1 MRLLTQLS
9 GVRGQFDRGGARFTL
24 VFGAPGLFVLAGLAG
39 WLLGRPEAATDNAY
53 VKSDVIHVASDVA
66 GRVLAVHVR
75 DHAHVSAGDVLLQI
89 DPEPFRLALARAD
102 AELDQARLQVEA
114 YRLALAEARM
124 ELKEAQSRVVYNEQ
138 TLTRQRQLAVR
149 GVAATAKFEEAESN
163 ATAARDR
170 VQVLSEKVRRALA
183 ALGGNAELP
192 AADHPAVRE
201 KQALRDRAAYDLAH
215 ASITAPAAGV
225 AANVK
230 LQPGEQIK
238 VATPILAIVSDARPW
253 VEANFKETDLTH
265 VAPGQRAEVTI
276 DTYPGL
282 TWQAVVESISPASG
296 AEFAI
301 LPPQNASGNWVK
313 VVQRVPVRL
322 RLVPRA
328 GEPPLRAGMTA
339 HVAID
344 TGRPRRIATLFG
356 GAGLTRSANA
366 ERR

>member
-1 MRLLTQLS
+1 MRIFSHLS
-9 GVRGQFDRGGARFTL
+9 GIRGRLSGGAARVAL
-24 VFGAPGLFVLAGLAG
+24 VFGVPTFFVLIGLTG

-53 VKSDVIHVASDVA
+53 VRSDVIQVASDVA

-75 DHAHVSAGDVLLQI
+75 DHAHVGAGQVLVQI
-89 DPEPFRLALARAD
+89 DPEPFRLALAKAD

-124 ELKEAQSRVVYNEQ
+124 ELKEAQSKVVYNEQ
-138 TLTRQRQLAVR
+138 TLTRQRQLAAR

-170 VQVLSEKVRRALA
+170 VQVLREKERRALA
-183 ALGGNAELP
+183 ALGGNAELAP
-192 AADHPAVRE
+192 ADHPAVRE

-215 ASITAPAAGV
+215 AAITAPAAGV

-265 VAPGQRAEVTI
+265 VAPGQRAEVTV

-322 RLVPRA
+322 RLIPRA
-328 GEPPLRAGMTA
+328 GEPALRAGMTA

-344 TGRPRRIATLFG
+344 TGRPRRIASLFG
-356 GAGLTRSANA
+356 GAGLTQSANA